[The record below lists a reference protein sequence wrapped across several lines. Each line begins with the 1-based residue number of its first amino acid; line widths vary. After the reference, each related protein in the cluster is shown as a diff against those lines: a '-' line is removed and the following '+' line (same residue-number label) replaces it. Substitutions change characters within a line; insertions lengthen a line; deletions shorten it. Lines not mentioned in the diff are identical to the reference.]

1 MTIRIKDNERAVA
14 IAADEANTRTRPGI
28 GTLMLATLVLVSFA
42 GAVCA
47 LVYLLLL
54 AFIPGE
60 SRASF
65 LDADP
70 PAVRVQRVSFT
81 GAP

>member
-1 MTIRIKDNERAVA
+1 MTTRIKDNERAVA
-14 IAADEANTRTRPGI
+14 IAADEVDARTRPGI

-47 LVYLLLL
+47 LVYLVLL
-54 AFIPGE
+54 AVTPGE

-65 LDADP
+65 LDLDSA
-70 PAVRVQRVSFT
+70 AVRVQRVSFT